1 MNLSVHWYFNSCDKC
16 LGKVTQ
22 EADQLWYCKKPGC
35 KVENIGVPKA
45 YPRFQLKV
53 EASDGDQVRAQLM
66 LWDSPISK
74 IVGKQAST
82 ILEAQESE
90 GDKEAVPLEFREIM
104 DREFIAKI
112 MVDQEYNIRQKSICY
127 KATQLCGDKDVI
139 AKWKELEE
147 CGKAA
152 ESSGKNSAI
161 TISGSEISN
170 TELMLLKNVK
180 TYDEEKENT
189 PMSKLPQKR
198 ACLEYDGFEITEVRE
213 MSADQG
219 SSSKA
224 TIPIKNIKIEK

>member
-53 EASDGDQVRAQLM
+53 EASDGDQ
-66 LWDSPISK
+66 
-74 IVGKQAST
+74 
-82 ILEAQESE
+82 E